1 MWIDLV
7 FPMHSSHPGPGLGH
21 VLSSIKLT
29 SNEQL
34 DPTCSLNLLLKGITL
49 SLQVSCIPIQN
60 VGVFW
65 VDVDVLEEVVPHERV
80 VALWVLLRK
89 AWGPNQSGTD

>member
-1 MWIDLV
+1 
-7 FPMHSSHPGPGLGH
+7 
-21 VLSSIKLT
+21 
-29 SNEQL
+29 
-34 DPTCSLNLLLKGITL
+34 
-49 SLQVSCIPIQN
+49 

-89 AWGPNQSGTD
+89 AWGPNQSGTDDIMLTSRTLGTVHQRT